1 MTVRRPIR
9 SDLASRLETRAISYL
24 AVEGPPGAGKTALA
38 TRLARE
44 LRGRLVLDRAIE
56 NPFLT
61 DFYRDP
67 KRHAFKAQ
75 LFFTL
80 SRHMQQQEIAQT
92 DLFHEVVVSDYL
104 LVKDRIY
111 ASLALD
117 DRELTLYNK
126 LAGLMEPDLA
136 RPDLVL
142 FLQAGVETLLDRRSV
157 QGTGRGDG
165 IGREYMTALVEAYN
179 YYFLHYEEA
188 PLLVVNTTEMDPSR
202 DESCFMDLVDELER
216 PHVGLRYYNPG
227 PLP

>member
-9 SDLASRLETRAISYL
+9 SDLASRAETRAISYL
-24 AVEGPPGAGKTALA
+24 ALEGPPGSGKTALA

-44 LRGRLVLDRAIE
+44 LRGRLVLDQADE

-67 KRHAFKAQ
+67 KRHALKAQ
-75 LFFTL
+75 LFITL
-80 SRHMQQQEIAQT
+80 SRYMQQQEIAQT

-104 LVKDRIY
+104 FVKDRIY

-117 DRELTLYNK
+117 DRELALYDK
-126 LAGLMEPDLA
+126 LAGLMEQELA

-142 FLQAGVETLLDRRSV
+142 YLQGDVESLMDRQAAGRETGSV
-157 QGTGRGDG
+157 G
-165 IGREYMTALVEAYN
+165 IGKEYMAALVEAYN

-188 PLLVVNTTEMDPSR
+188 PLLVLNTRDMDPSR
-202 DESCFMDLVDELER
+202 DVGFFDDLVGELHR
-216 PHVGLRYYNPG
+216 PHSGLRYYNPG
-227 PLP
+227 PPP